1 MELFAIYM
9 QGICILDFLSNH
21 VGHPLLTPWLVLL
34 VLLPDKHMSIAMAM
48 IDLAASKRHS
58 ATAAGTEFLRFLTKL
73 N

>member
-9 QGICILDFLSNH
+9 RGICILQLLLIH
-21 VGHPLLTPWLVLL
+21 VGHPLLTSWLVLL

-58 ATAAGTEFLRFLTKL
+58 AAGGRSS
-73 N
+73 